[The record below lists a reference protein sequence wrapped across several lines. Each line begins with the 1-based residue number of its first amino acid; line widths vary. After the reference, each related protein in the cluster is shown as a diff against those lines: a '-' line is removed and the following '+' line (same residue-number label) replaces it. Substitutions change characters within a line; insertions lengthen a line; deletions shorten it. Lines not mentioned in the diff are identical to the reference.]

1 MKRSF
6 IFIILLLLA
15 VMVGIGQIQEKRLVI
30 GPASTGGTWYPLGGG
45 VATIVTKYIKGM
57 SPTAILF

>member
-15 VMVGIGQIQEKRLVI
+15 VMVGIGQTQERRFVI
-30 GPASTGGTWYPLGGG
+30 GTARTAGTWYPPGG
-45 VATIVTKYIKGM
+45 VATIITKYIKGFRA
-57 SPTAILF
+57 TAILF

>member
-15 VMVGIGQIQEKRLVI
+15 VMMGTGQTQERRLVI
-30 GPASTGGTWYPLGGG
+30 GTARTGVTWYSLGGG
-45 VATIVTKYIKGM
+45 VATIITKYIKGV
-57 SPTAILF
+57 STTAILF